1 MSGRLNAQDKKDLEK
16 FTKFLIYKSLQV
28 IVQSRLGEKIRTKSK
43 PISSGTDWFNLA
55 IKDIPDVH
63 SEAKRALAN
72 QQPILGQNVCVE
84 ISLKT
89 SEGATMVLETWYIS
103 LDQEHCD
110 NNVKISYTVY
120 NRMGT
125 ALKSLF
131 TVSRVTPAYK
141 LSRRQGVCSEDYV
154 ICYRIY
160 AGEPQFFMLGDG
172 YQTAKV
178 GTVPTPQG
186 TISIQLAYRTKLL
199 ITPQKTSK
207 EVGFEVKDDHFKKD
221 NSPKRS
227 TTPKPCSM
235 GYRRES
241 VADDFGQG
249 IDDTQDLC
257 STTFTA
263 SPTDGF
269 LYNAM
274 QTGSLLPRTYSQPI
288 RIDGKL
294 PASQSGE
301 ELKPTSAPEKQASFS
316 NFHRVGAFAQ
326 PKTKDYK
333 SDVDEVPFLNLLQPA
348 PLAKFDIEDLN
359 GDSKSPTLKS
369 SSGDQMD
376 GLSESLSKDSSGS
389 QTSAPDDFVM
399 VELKT
404 PFAGADPNTDLGKFY
419 RDCQGAP
426 MLESFSEEKNV
437 VDTLEM
443 ISSQL
448 TIFETDMKDFDAFM
462 TSITD
467 NSPDGL

>member
-1 MSGRLNAQDKKDLEK
+1 MSSRLNAQDKKDLEK
-16 FTKFLIYKSLQV
+16 FTKFLIFKSLQV

-103 LDQEHCD
+103 LDPDHCD

-141 LSRRQGVCSEDYV
+141 LSRRQGVCSDDYV

-160 AGEPQFFMLGDG
+160 AGDPQFFMLGDG

-221 NSPKRS
+221 NSPKRP

-241 VADDFGQG
+241 VVDDCGQAY
-249 IDDTQDLC
+249 DDTQDLC

-274 QTGSLLPRTYSQPI
+274 QTGSLPRTYSQPI
-288 RIDGKL
+288 RIDGRL
-294 PASQSGE
+294 PNSQNGE
-301 ELKPTSAPEKQASFS
+301 EFKPTSAPEKQASFS
-316 NFHRVGAFAQ
+316 NFHKVGAFAQ

-348 PLAKFDIEDLN
+348 PLAKFDIEDLS
-359 GDSKSPTLKS
+359 GDSKSTTLKS
-369 SSGDQMD
+369 SSTADQMD
-376 GLSESLSKDSSGS
+376 GMSRSASKDSSSS

-399 VELKT
+399 VELT

-426 MLESFSEEKNV
+426 MLESFNEEKNV
-437 VDTLEM
+437 TDTLEM

-448 TIFETDMKDFDAFM
+448 VIFETDMKDFDAFM
-462 TSITD
+462 TSITE
-467 NSPDGL
+467 SSHDGL